1 MTDAKLKNGDIALDS
16 AGRFEMLSDLDSR
29 FQRAMI
35 CINAAKGS
43 FIYDRDLGVDFE
55 DEVSVAEFK
64 DKTEQVFNEALAR
77 LKNTSAKV
85 VEVGKRL
92 VVTITVDGESR
103 TEEVRT
109 YGQV

>member
-1 MTDAKLKNGDIALDS
+1 MTDAKLKNGDIVLDS
-16 AGRFEMLSDLDSR
+16 AGRFEMLDDLDAR

-35 CINAAKGS
+35 CITAEKGR
-43 FIYDRDLGVDFE
+43 FIYDRELGVADFE
-55 DEVSVAEFK
+55 AGVAEFK
-64 DKTEQVFNEALAR
+64 DKTEQEINEALAR

-85 VEVGKRL
+85 VEAGKKL

-103 TEEVRT
+103 TEEVHT